1 MVRGRADIPLIRP
14 SFSSELP
21 VNVSPR
27 SKVAPVRPRPETL
40 VLDSSKRPMDK
51 IKYEVDKIKYG
62 VMNGRSQKVCW
73 VIPIFSVYPCIHKDF
88 S

>member
-1 MVRGRADIPLIRP
+1 
-14 SFSSELP
+14 
-21 VNVSPR
+21 
-27 SKVAPVRPRPETL
+27 
-40 VLDSSKRPMDK
+40 MDK